1 MFWYACLTVLSFFSY
16 FFLLHFVLF
25 VWLVNY
31 WNVLVCLH
39 GLLTWLFCL
48 SFRIFLVTFCFVCL
62 TVFLFF
68 FRPEWLYSWKA
79 FFCHKDVYFCSVT
92 QINLMCV
99 QRLDHMFGSCN
110 LHSQTYSWNSFD
122 TVTWLNRSHAEIGD
136 QFSAVYRPYMFSLIN
151 FQDSY
156 FLWF

>member
-16 FFLLHFVLF
+16 FFCYILFCLFDWLIIEMFWYACMGSWHDCFVFLFVFFLLHFVLF
-25 VWLVNY
+25 VWL
-31 WNVLVCLH
+31 
-39 GLLTWLFCL
+39 FF
-48 SFRIFLVTFCFVCL
+48 S
-62 TVFLFF
+62 FF
-68 FRPEWLYSWKA
+68 FPEWLYSWKA

-92 QINLMCV
+92 QINPMCV
-99 QRLDHMFGSCN
+99 RRLDHMVGSCN